1 MVSVSFHVADRVL
14 PNLNDRQKDLTDVFI
29 HLLTQETIITMKHKI
44 FLVAT
49 IMMALMAPQE
59 ASAYDFSAV
68 APTGQTLYYNIIDS
82 TVSVT
87 YPGSAYWMAYD
98 ENNYPT
104 GSLEIPA
111 SVSYNGIT
119 YSVTAIGDHAFT
131 GCSTLTSVIIPIS
144 VTSINS
150 CSFCVCT
157 GLTSIIIPNNVITI
171 GNEAFAGCSGLTSLT
186 LGNSVST
193 IGYQAFRECSNLM
206 EIICMG
212 QFAPTSVYGWGCDMF
227 YGVPSSTPI
236 YIPCGSWASY
246 HGEWT
251 CFNNFIEP
259 DNPYS
264 LDIYTFSETMGNASI
279 TTMPTCNNND
289 AVIEATPNYG
299 YHFVQWIDGNTD
311 NPRLITLSQDTS
323 FTAQFAKNQYTVN
336 VTPSHAERGSVAGD
350 STVDYLDSI
359 TLSAMANYGYH
370 FDHWSDGST
379 LNPYTIAVTQN
390 VTLTAYFVPNQYN
403 LTVVSTDEARGNVS
417 GGGNYEYLSNHTI
430 SATAN
435 YGYHFIQWNDG
446 VATSSRNITLTQD
459 TTFIAY
465 FAPNQYNLTVTAG
478 EHGTANGSGTYSYGD
493 TITIQAYPD
502 VHYHFIKW
510 NDNNRDNPRQY
521 RVVEDKTLIAI
532 FAIDTHTVNVVSNDI
547 VKGMVETN
555 GTEFAYGSPCT
566 VTATAYTGYTFAGWS
581 NGVTANPYTFAVIN
595 DVELTALFVEEG
607 EEVYTVTV
615 ESADTT
621 MGTVSGGGQA
631 LIGGTL
637 TIRAIPNEGYRFL
650 HWNDDN
656 TDNPRVV
663 IVTENVTYTA
673 YFEGTTQGIHKAE
686 NNTITIYP
694 NPTNGIVKIASD
706 DVTRIDVY
714 NVNGQLV
721 KSVSKYSVVDIS
733 NLPSGVYTLRVVT
746 VQSTFVCRVIKQ

>member
-1 MVSVSFHVADRVL
+1 MVPHSAD
-14 PNLNDRQKDLTDVFI
+14 
-29 HLLTQETIITMKHKI
+29 
-44 FLVAT
+44 
-49 IMMALMAPQE
+49 
-59 ASAYDFSAV
+59 AYDFSAV

-82 TVSVT
+82 NVSVT
-87 YPGSAYWMAYD
+87 YPGSAYWIAYD

-119 YSVTAIGDHAFT
+119 YTVTAISDYAFT
-131 GCSTLTSVIIPIS
+131 GCSALTSVIIPIS

-157 GLTSIIIPNNVITI
+157 GITSIIIPNNVTFI

-193 IGYQAFRECSNLM
+193 IGYQAFRECSSLM
-206 EIICMG
+206 EIICLG
-212 QFAPTSVYGWGCDMF
+212 QFAPSSVYGWGCDMF

-246 HGEWT
+246 HGEWS
-251 CFNNFIEP
+251 CFNIFIEP

-336 VTPSHAERGSVAGD
+336 VTPSHADRGSVAGD

-359 TLSAMANYGYH
+359 TVTAISNYGYH
-370 FDHWSDGST
+370 FSHWSDGSI

-390 VTLTAYFVPNQYN
+390 VTLTAYFIPNRYN
-403 LTVVSTDEARGNVS
+403 LTVLSTDETRGYAY
-417 GGGNYEYLSNHTI
+417 GGGNYEYLSNHFI

-446 VATSSRNITLTQD
+446 ETNSCRNIILTQD

-465 FAPNQYNLTVTAG
+465 FAPNQYNLTVTAD
-478 EHGTANGSGTYSYGD
+478 EHGTTNGSGTYSYGD
-493 TITIQAYPD
+493 TIIIQAYPD

-510 NDNNRDNPRQY
+510 NDNNRDNPRHY
-521 RVVEDKTLIAI
+521 RVVEDKTLTAT

-547 VKGMVETN
+547 VKGMVETT

-581 NGVTANPYTFAVIN
+581 NGVSANPYTFAVIN
-595 DVELTALFVEEG
+595 DVELTALFEEET
-607 EEVYTVTV
+607 EEFFVVTV
-615 ESADTT
+615 ESADST
-621 MGTVSGGGQA
+621 MGSVSGGGQV
-631 LIGGTL
+631 LSGGTL
-637 TIRAIPNEGYRFL
+637 TIRAIPNEDYCFL
-650 HWNDDN
+650 HWNDSN

-663 IVTENVTYTA
+663 TVTENVTYTA
-673 YFEGTTQGIHKAE
+673 YFESTTQGIREADD
-686 NNTITIYP
+686 NTIIIYP
-694 NPTNGIVKIASD
+694 NPTSGIVKIASD
-706 DVTRIDVY
+706 DVIRIYVY
-714 NVNGQLV
+714 NVNGQLL
-721 KSVSKYSVVDIS
+721 KSISKGSVVDLS
-733 NLPSGVYTLRVVT
+733 LLPSGIYTLRVVT

>member
-1 MVSVSFHVADRVL
+1 MVPHSAD
-14 PNLNDRQKDLTDVFI
+14 
-29 HLLTQETIITMKHKI
+29 
-44 FLVAT
+44 
-49 IMMALMAPQE
+49 
-59 ASAYDFSAV
+59 AYDFSAV

-82 TVSVT
+82 NVSVT
-87 YPGSAYWMAYD
+87 YPGSAYWIAYD

-119 YSVTAIGDHAFT
+119 YTVTAISDYAFT
-131 GCSTLTSVIIPIS
+131 GCSALTSVIIPIS

-157 GLTSIIIPNNVITI
+157 GITSIIIPNNVTFI

-193 IGYQAFRECSNLM
+193 IGYQAFRECSSLM
-206 EIICMG
+206 EIICLG
-212 QFAPTSVYGWGCDMF
+212 QFAPSSVYGWGCDMF

-246 HGEWT
+246 HGEWS
-251 CFNNFIEP
+251 CFNIFIEP

-336 VTPSHAERGSVAGD
+336 VTPSHADRGSVAGD

-359 TLSAMANYGYH
+359 TVTAISNYGYH
-370 FDHWSDGST
+370 FSHWSDGSI

-390 VTLTAYFVPNQYN
+390 VTLTAYFIPNRYN
-403 LTVVSTDEARGNVS
+403 LTVLSTDETRGYAY
-417 GGGNYEYLSNHTI
+417 GGGNYEYLSNHFI

-446 VATSSRNITLTQD
+446 ETNSCRNIILTQD

-465 FAPNQYNLTVTAG
+465 FAPNQYNLTVTAD
-478 EHGTANGSGTYSYGD
+478 EHGTTNGSGTYSYGD
-493 TITIQAYPD
+493 TIIIQAYPD

-510 NDNNRDNPRQY
+510 NDNNRDNPRHY
-521 RVVEDKTLIAI
+521 RVVEDKTLTAT

-547 VKGMVETN
+547 VKGRVETT

-581 NGVTANPYTFAVIN
+581 NGVSANPYTFAVIN
-595 DVELTALFVEEG
+595 DVELTALFEEET
-607 EEVYTVTV
+607 EEFFVVTV
-615 ESADTT
+615 ESADST
-621 MGTVSGGGQA
+621 MGSVSGGGQV
-631 LIGGTL
+631 LSGGTL
-637 TIRAIPNEGYRFL
+637 TIRAIPNEDYCFL
-650 HWNDDN
+650 HWNDSN

-663 IVTENVTYTA
+663 TVTENVTYTA
-673 YFEGTTQGIHKAE
+673 YFESTTQGIREADD
-686 NNTITIYP
+686 NTIIIYP
-694 NPTNGIVKIASD
+694 NPTSGIVKIASD
-706 DVTRIDVY
+706 DVIRIYVY
-714 NVNGQLV
+714 NVNGQLL
-721 KSVSKYSVVDIS
+721 KSISKGSVVDLS
-733 NLPSGVYTLRVVT
+733 LLPSGIYTLRVVT